1 MNGPGMRRAP
11 LGASLPAGPRDPGVS
26 PEPLP
31 PEPRPASPVAGG
43 AARPGTTRPHLD
55 ALQRRFQGFVL
66 RPETEDLADLVAE
79 TAGVPRAV
87 RLGIYASAYRARLVE
102 AASADYNHLH
112 TYLGDAGFDALIR
125 AYVEAY
131 PPRSPSLRWLGQ
143 HLPRF
148 LRETEPY
155 CRHPE
160 VVEMAELEWALCHAF
175 DAADATPIPAA
186 LLAQVPPD
194 AWGALALR
202 LHPSLR
208 QVRLRTNA
216 PRIWEALAEGRD
228 PPGVEVRDEP
238 AVWLVW
244 RHDLRLLFRQA
255 RPGEA
260 ATLACFAAGGT
271 FAEACEGL
279 CETLAAAAIPPAVAG
294 FLRQWLDEGLVVG
307 LATDR

>member
-1 MNGPGMRRAP
+1 
-11 LGASLPAGPRDPGVS
+11 
-26 PEPLP
+26 
-31 PEPRPASPVAGG
+31 
-43 AARPGTTRPHLD
+43 
-55 ALQRRFQGFVL
+55 VL
-66 RPETEDLADLVAE
+66 CPDSEDLADLVAE
-79 TAGVPRAV
+79 TGRVPRAV

-125 AYVEAY
+125 AYVEVY

-175 DAADATPIPAA
+175 DAADAAPIPPEQ
-186 LLAQVPPD
+186 LAQVPPD
-194 AWGALALR
+194 AWGALAIR

-208 QVRLRTNA
+208 QVGLRTNA

-228 PPGVEVRDEP
+228 PPGVEVREEP
-238 AVWLVW
+238 TGWLVW

-279 CETLAAAAIPPAVAG
+279 CEMLAPEAVPLAAAG

-307 LATDR
+307 LATSR